1 VVTTEQNVILEVWDA
16 GSISDTI
23 IGSADVKLATL
34 LSSSTT
40 HEVEIFFKKKSAGKL
55 FLKSVWNVDD

>member
-16 GSISDTI
+16 GLISDTI

-40 HEVEIFFKKKSAGKL
+40 HEVEIFF
-55 FLKSVWNVDD
+55 